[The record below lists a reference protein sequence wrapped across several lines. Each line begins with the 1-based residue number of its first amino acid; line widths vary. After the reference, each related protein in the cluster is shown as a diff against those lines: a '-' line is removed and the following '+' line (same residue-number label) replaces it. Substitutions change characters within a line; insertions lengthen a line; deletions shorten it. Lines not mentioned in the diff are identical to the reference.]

1 MAQFSN
7 KPELTIPTID
17 APVSS
22 SRSVGADFK
31 PPPLAGSGRILL
43 ITVTNIQFPVTVA
56 AVYDAFSR
64 CGSVAKVVTFNKN
77 GREQALVQFARADE
91 AATAVERLQGRSMYA
106 GGNVLSIQYSNLPDV
121 TIKCN
126 SERAHNFAGPR
137 RAQRGGVQA
146 TEALGC
152 ELGAGRGESAGGRSG
167 SGATAQGG

>member
-22 SRSVGADFK
+22 SRSVGADYK

-56 AVYDAFSR
+56 AMYDAFSR

-77 GREQALVQFARADE
+77 GREQALVQFARAEE

-126 SERAHNFAGPR
+126 SERAHNFAGPPPAR
-137 RAQRGGVQA
+137 RPAAAPRAGPGAAVGAAGARRDVGVR
-146 TEALGC
+146 T
-152 ELGAGRGESAGGRSG
+152 
-167 SGATAQGG
+167 